1 MSLITIMFNVISPIF
16 IVMGLAY
23 AIGKRFNPDPRA
35 LSVFLIYLF
44 VPMLTFKG
52 VRESELS
59 GTEFGGLVVV
69 VFGVAFAMIAIGM
82 AVARFM
88 RWDKSLGGAFIM
100 TLFMMNAANYG
111 IPLNTFAF
119 GEAGGKVAI
128 IYYALN
134 AILANLL
141 GVYFASSGSV
151 SPRRAIL
158 NVVTVPIFPAAML
171 GFLLG
176 GLEVALPLPLERAID
191 ISANA
196 AIPCMLALLGLQLAK
211 TPVRGK
217 LRPVMVGVLIRL
229 VLAPFIALPIVLL
242 VGLTGVAFQVAIVQ
256 SSMPTAVLTN
266 ALAAEFGGDTE
277 YTSMMTL
284 VSTLASIITLS
295 VLVAVLGG
303 GV

>member
-1 MSLITIMFNVISPIF
+1 MTLFSIMLNVISPIF
-16 IVMGLAY
+16 IVIGLAY
-23 AIGKRFNPDPRA
+23 VIGKRFDPNPRA
-35 LSVFLIYLF
+35 LSVFLIYVF

-59 GTEFGGLVVV
+59 GGELGGLVIVV
-69 VFGVAFAMIAIGM
+69 LGVAGAMIGIGM
-82 AVARFM
+82 VVARVM
-88 RWDKSLGGAFIM
+88 RWDKSLSGAFVM

-134 AILANLL
+134 AMLANLL

-151 SPRRAIL
+151 SPRRAL
-158 NVVTVPIFPAAML
+158 RNVVTVPIFPAALL
-171 GFLLG
+171 GFLVG
-176 GLEVALPLPLERAID
+176 GMEINLPLPLERAID

-211 TPVRGK
+211 TPARGK
-217 LRPVMVGVLIRL
+217 LCPVLVGVTIRL
-229 VLAPFIALPIVLL
+229 VLAPLVALPLVLL
-242 VGLTGVAFQVAIVQ
+242 VGLSGVAFQVAIVQ

-266 ALAAEFGGDTE
+266 ALAAEFGSDAE
-277 YTSMMTL
+277 YTSLMTL
-284 VSTLASIITLS
+284 VSTLASVVTLS
-295 VLVAVLGG
+295 VLVGLLGG